1 VSVFVG
7 SRVEGKVYVAVR
19 DPQTANTFLVSPL
32 DPGYRYVNHSPTG
45 FEWGYTGSGP
55 AQLAFAILLCHFNA
69 PGPALLFYQDFKDQV
84 IAMINGDRWELS
96 TAEVEQ
102 ALARIRIFRSRSR
115 TEKECPDS
123 T

>member
-19 DPQTANTFLVSPL
+19 DPQTANTCLAL

-69 PGPALLFYQDFKDQV
+69 PGAALLFYQDFKEQV

-96 TAEVEQ
+96 SEEIEQ